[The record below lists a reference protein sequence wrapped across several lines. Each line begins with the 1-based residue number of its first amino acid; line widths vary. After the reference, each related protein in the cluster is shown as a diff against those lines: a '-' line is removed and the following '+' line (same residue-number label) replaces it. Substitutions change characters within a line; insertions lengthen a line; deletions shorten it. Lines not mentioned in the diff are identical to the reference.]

1 VNPLLVTCVVLIH
14 EGKVMAAQRA
24 AHMDLPGSWEF
35 PGGKLEEGED
45 PQAGLI
51 REVREELSIAI
62 RVIGSL
68 TPVTHAYPSKTIQ
81 LLPFLAT
88 WESGTILL
96 AEHAQLR
103 WLEQKD
109 LLSLAW
115 APADLPI
122 VHELMENWVNLVT
135 SP

>member
-1 VNPLLVTCVVLIH
+1 
-14 EGKVMAAQRA
+14 MAAQRA

-35 PGGKLEEGED
+35 PGGKLEEGES
-45 PQAGLI
+45 PESCLI
-51 REVREELSIAI
+51 REVREELSIDI
-62 RVIGSL
+62 QITGSL
-68 TPVTHAYPSKTIQ
+68 TPVTHAYPGKTIH

-115 APADLPI
+115 APADVPI
-122 VHELMENWVNLVT
+122 VHELVENWVSLIT
-135 SP
+135 SS

>member
-1 VNPLLVTCVVLIH
+1 MNPIPVTCVVLLH

-24 AHMDLPGSWEF
+24 AQMDLPGCWEF
-35 PGGKLEEGED
+35 PGGKVEEGES
-45 PQAGLI
+45 PETCLI
-51 REVREELSIAI
+51 REVLEELSINI
-62 RVIGSL
+62 RIKGAL
-68 TPVTHAYPSKTIQ
+68 TPILHAYPSKTIQ

-88 WESGTILL
+88 WDSGTIRL

-103 WLEQKD
+103 WLGREELYSVD
-109 LLSLAW
+109 W

-122 VHELMENWVNLVT
+122 VHELSANWVNLVT